1 MHFTSIGVFYVS
13 LESKKLTLNILLK
26 FNIFIFKFKKKSI
39 YKSEPYDFTR
49 DRELIPEIKV
59 GYIFLSKKLDL
70 ISLFFCR

>member
-26 FNIFIFKFKKKSI
+26 LNVFIFKFKKKSI

-49 DRELIPEIKV
+49 DREVFHETKV
-59 GYIFLSKKLDL
+59 GYVYLSTET
-70 ISLFFCR
+70 